1 MHRSPSFI
9 QRTLIYMCRLLTWLL
24 FQFVFDAVT
33 DVIIKNNLKDCG
45 LFWTHWVIVSS
56 TAMKTCMQLW
66 KECSDSTKF
75 NNHRVKLIYHLMEEK
90 CFDEQQFKGT
100 GNTCKTS
107 TNELTII
114 SVFYTT
120 AYKINLLLCLSIK
133 LSLNLENM
141 NGLSNL
147 YLVWFWCRLLL
158 PLF

>member
-114 SVFYTT
+114 SVFRIEVIIRSTIFLL
-120 AYKINLLLCLSIK
+120 AYLF
-133 LSLNLENM
+133 
-141 NGLSNL
+141 
-147 YLVWFWCRLLL
+147 LVIFFGANIFF
-158 PLF
+158 PL